1 MPGRTS
7 WVLKWLGHSSG
18 QPVLCNFRSYIHSLT
33 PPGIQYLFCL
43 DVVIKGNPIACQFL
57 DCQPHCVLSFSFS
70 AGFGSDMTCHLPQPF
85 WFFFAHFQTAKW
97 IKSAA
102 VLKHALGPG
111 FTSMVPN
118 GFVFCTWMTTH
129 VYVLVHIHA
138 WFWVYVFFLFFL
150 PFFSSRS
157 TVSTQSQRLWDYQ
170 SPFVFRREPSWL
182 GGGLRWEPSGLYSK
196 QFPLRLPCPLHIVT
210 KAIYFKGRRNS
221 NFMCVCVKL

>member
-1 MPGRTS
+1 MDS
-7 WVLKWLGHSSG
+7 KLVLFGCGAKKKSH
-18 QPVLCNFRSYIHSLT
+18 
-33 PPGIQYLFCL
+33 CL
-43 DVVIKGNPIACQFL
+43 PIFKLPA
-57 DCQPHCVLSFSFS
+57 HCVLSFSFS
-70 AGFGSDMTCHLPQPF
+70 AGFGSDMTGHLPQT
-85 WFFFAHFQTAKW
+85 FFYYYYFFSHFQTAKW

-111 FTSMVPN
+111 FTSVAPN
-118 GFVFCTWMTTH
+118 GFVFCTCEWWCMCICLH
-129 VYVLVHIHA
+129 AHIHG
-138 WFWVYVFFLFFL
+138 FECMCIL
-150 PFFSSRS
+150 PFFTFPS

-221 NFMCVCVKL
+221 NFMWCVFVKLIQFRAPEL